1 MATASSARAESG
13 NVTRWLVLLLG
24 AAVFL
29 NYVDRGAIA
38 VAAPVMKGEL
48 GMSATAFGIAVSAFF
63 WVYAPVQLLVGWLCD
78 RFSVYK
84 LMAGGIV
91 LWAASTLLIGFVGGF
106 SSLLVLRVMLGI
118 GESIA
123 FPGTSKIIALHVPPE
138 QRGMANAAVAAGLA
152 LGPAIG
158 TLTGGLIVATLG
170 WRAMFIIF
178 GLATLLWLVPWQRV
192 VSNLPTVAP
201 GTGQARVPARK
212 LLGNWSLWAMGIG
225 HSAGNFCFYFLLAWL
240 PLYLVQSR
248 GYSIGQMTLLASV
261 GYGVQAIAAV
271 AYGVISDRWTR
282 SGRSEATIR
291 RAMMIVSQF
300 LAAVAIYGI
309 YTSQSLGALLF
320 WLCLGGAA
328 TAALSLNL
336 YAIAQMFAGPRAVGT
351 WVGIQNAI
359 GNLSGIFGPIIT
371 GIMID
376 RAGYGSAF
384 YLTAGVALFGT
395 AWWAFAIPAIRQ
407 IELD

>member
-1 MATASSARAESG
+1 MATLARAQSG
-13 NVTRWLVLLLG
+13 NLIRWLVLLLG

-48 GMSATAFGIAVSAFF
+48 GMSATTFGIAVSAFF
-63 WVYAPVQLLVGWLCD
+63 WVYAPVQLVVGWLCD

-91 LWAASTLLIGFVGGF
+91 LWAASTLMIGFVGGF
-106 SSLLVLRVMLGI
+106 GSLLVLRVMLGV

-123 FPGTSKIIALHVPPE
+123 FPGTSKIIAMNVPPE

-152 LGPAIG
+152 LGPAVG

-170 WRAMFIIF
+170 WRAMFIVF
-178 GLATLLWLVPWQRV
+178 GLATLLWLVPWRQV
-192 VSNLPTVAP
+192 VRQLPTVAA
-201 GTGQARVPARK
+201 GAALARVPASK
-212 LLGNWSLWAMGIG
+212 LLGNWSLWSMGIG
-225 HSAGNFCFYFLLAWL
+225 HSLGNFCFYFLLAWL

-248 GYSIGQMTLLASV
+248 GYSIGEMTILASV
-261 GYGVQAIAAV
+261 GYGVQAVAAM
-271 AYGVISDRWTR
+271 AYGAISDRWTR
-282 SGRSEATIR
+282 SGRSEATVR
-291 RAMMIVSQF
+291 RAMMIISQL
-300 LAAVAIYGI
+300 LAAVAIFGI
-309 YTSQSLGALLF
+309 YSSESVGALLF

-351 WVGIQNAI
+351 WVGIQNAV
-359 GNLSGIFGPIIT
+359 GNVSGIVGPVIT
-371 GIMID
+371 GMMID

-384 YLTAGVALFGT
+384 YLTAGVALVG
-395 AWWAFAIPAIRQ
+395 ALWWAVAVPAIKQ
-407 IELD
+407 IALD

>member
-1 MATASSARAESG
+1 MATIARTRTG
-13 NVTRWLVLLLG
+13 NPTRWLVLLLG
-24 AAVFL
+24 AAIFL

-48 GMSATAFGIAVSAFF
+48 GMSATAFGVAVSAFF
-63 WVYAPVQLLVGWLCD
+63 WVYAPVQLVVGWLCD
-78 RFSVYK
+78 RFPVTK

-106 SSLLVLRVMLGI
+106 TSLLVLRVMLGV

-123 FPGTSKIIALHVPPE
+123 FPGSSKIIAMHVPPE
-138 QRGMANAAVAAGLA
+138 QRGMANAAVAAGIA
-152 LGPAIG
+152 LGPAAG

-170 WRAMFIIF
+170 WRAMFIMF
-178 GLATLLWLVPWQRV
+178 GLATLLWLVPWRQV
-192 VSNLPTVAP
+192 VAKLPTVAI
-201 GTGQARVPARK
+201 GDALGRVPARK

-225 HSAGNFCFYFLLAWL
+225 HMAGNFCFYFLLAWL

-248 GYSIGQMTLLASV
+248 GYTIGQMTLLASV

-291 RAMMIVSQF
+291 RGMMIVSQL
-300 LAAVAIYGI
+300 LAAAAIFGI
-309 YTSQSLGALLF
+309 YTSQSVGALLF

-359 GNLSGIFGPIIT
+359 GNLSGIFGPVIT

-384 YLTAGVALFGT
+384 TLTAGVALFG
-395 AWWAFAIPAIRQ
+395 AGWWAIAVPAIRQ
-407 IELD
+407 IELE